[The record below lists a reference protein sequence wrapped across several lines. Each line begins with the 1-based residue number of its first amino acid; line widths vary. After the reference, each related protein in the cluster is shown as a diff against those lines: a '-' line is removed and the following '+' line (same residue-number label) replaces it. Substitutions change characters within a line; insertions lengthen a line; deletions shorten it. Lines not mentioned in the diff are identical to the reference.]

1 MASLAGRSSGICL
14 QRNARVSVAKA
25 ALPSRAF
32 VRRNVGPLRQATVV
46 PRASETETQVDVDQ
60 VVRDLQT
67 KWDRVEN
74 KTQVAIYGVGAV
86 LVLWL
91 SSTVVGSI
99 NRIPLLPRVFELVG
113 LGYSAWFTYRYLLF
127 KENRQELISDVEDLK
142 NKITG
147 NVEDL

>member
-1 MASLAGRSSGICL
+1 MASLAAGRSSGICL
-14 QRNARVSVAKA
+14 QQRARQSVVKA
-25 ALPSRAF
+25 ALPSRTF
-32 VRRNVGPLRQATVV
+32 VRRSGPVRQAKFV
-46 PRASETETQVDVDQ
+46 PRAETETQVDAEQ
-60 VVRDLQT
+60 VVRDLQA

-91 SSTVVGSI
+91 SSTLVGSI

-127 KENRQELISDVEDLK
+127 KSNRQELISDVEDIK
-142 NKITG
+142 RKITG
-147 NVEDL
+147 NANDL